1 MSCGIF
7 AYIGSREL
15 EKERIYNLMH
25 DMESLKEEA
34 DNSPLGGHGAGYVFL
49 SDGLVPYYNKV
60 GVVADASPV
69 ESLFDFDELKD
80 PTSFKFFIGHVRR
93 ASDEFSSAEELDEL
107 HAQPFVHSG
116 SKFRVFGVHN
126 GFLKNYVQIAERA
139 GVSEYFT
146 DSDVLTQYFL
156 FLLEREKDLSDACER
171 MFNGVEGNN
180 TALFLIEAQ
189 DWYKLVVVHIGKTRG
204 LVIFENEYGELLLC
218 SRKSLLTKHLQ
229 DFLEERSFF
238 ETLEIKPKE
247 HQIFINWWRV
257 DTNPPFKLSEY

>member
-7 AYIGSREL
+7 AYIGSKEL
-15 EKERIYNLMH
+15 EKKVIFDLMY
-25 DMESLKEEA
+25 DMESLKEES

-49 SDGLVPYYNKV
+49 SDGLVPYYNKI
-60 GVVADASPV
+60 GVVTDISPV

-80 PTSFKFFIGHVRR
+80 TGSFKFFIGHVRR
-93 ASDEFSSAEELDEL
+93 ASDEFSSTEELDDL

-126 GFLKNYVQIAERA
+126 GFLKNYVQIAEKL
-139 GVSEYFT
+139 GISEYFT

-156 FLLEREKDLSDACER
+156 YLLEEEKDLSDACEKL
-171 MFNGVEGNN
+171 FSGIEGNN
-180 TALFLIEAQ
+180 TAVFLTEAE
-189 DWYKLVVVHIGKTRG
+189 DGYKLVVLHVGKTRG

-229 DFLEERSFF
+229 NILEERGFF
-238 ETLEIKPKE
+238 ETLEIKPRE